1 MRNTQV
7 NGNNNDDNNENEQ
20 CQLSVIRREEIKG
33 EKTMIMMMRMKRPQ
47 TVSLEEGK
55 RMEK

>member
-33 EKTMIMMMRMKRPQ
+33 EKTMIMMKRMKRPQ